1 MILSEIEDKSYFE
14 RKTTYNFLSREFV
27 KYKIN
32 EKRMDYNGKMQKKI
46 GFLKTGNEKDK
57 QRVELYSG
65 MFPRHNLDMEK
76 ILYMSNNLDE
86 LK

>member
-32 EKRMDYNGKMQKKI
+32 EKRMDYNGKMQKNRFSTRRVMKKI
-46 GFLKTGNEKDK
+46 NKE
-57 QRVELYSG
+57 
-65 MFPRHNLDMEK
+65 
-76 ILYMSNNLDE
+76 
-86 LK
+86 

>member
-1 MILSEIEDKSYFE
+1 MNAMFVACLGLNT
-14 RKTTYNFLSREFV
+14 RKIY
-27 KYKIN
+27 
-32 EKRMDYNGKMQKKI
+32 
-46 GFLKTGNEKDK
+46 K